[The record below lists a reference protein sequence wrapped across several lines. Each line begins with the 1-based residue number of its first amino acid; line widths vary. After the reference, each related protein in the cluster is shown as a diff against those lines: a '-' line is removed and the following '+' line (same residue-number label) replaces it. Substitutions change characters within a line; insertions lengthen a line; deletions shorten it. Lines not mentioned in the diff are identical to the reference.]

1 MPIARKRWFRR
12 EPPKTSLPPINEH
25 IRSEQVRVI
34 GEDGSQIGVLDT
46 QDALQMAR
54 DAGVDLV
61 EVAPDAKP
69 PVCKIM
75 DYGKYKYKQKK
86 RTHQA
91 KKKQHSVQTKEIR
104 LRPKTDT
111 HDYEVKLRNAQKF
124 LMKGFRVQVN
134 MLFRGREMAHKDLG
148 RDLLLRFAASLAEIA
163 KVDQTPKLEG
173 YRMNMIL
180 SKKP

>member
-12 EPPKTSLPPINEH
+12 EPPKANQAPINEF
-25 IRSEQVRVI
+25 IRAEQVRVI
-34 GEDGSQIGVLDT
+34 GDDGSQIGVLT
-46 QDALQMAR
+46 IQDALQMAR

-61 EVAPDAKP
+61 EVAPEASP

-86 RTHQA
+86 RSSQA
-91 KKKQHSVQTKEIR
+91 RKKQHSVQTKEIR
-104 LRPKTDT
+104 LRPKTDK
-111 HDYEVKLRNAQKF
+111 HDYDVKVRKAIEF
-124 LMKGFRVQVN
+124 LDKGCRVQVN
-134 MLFRGREMAHKDLG
+134 MMFRGREMAHKDLG
-148 RDLLLRFAASLAEIA
+148 RDLLLRFATELGEIA
-163 KVDQTPKLEG
+163 KIDQTPKLEG